1 MGSVEGKWKMEDLKF
16 KIGGIIQKRNLAK
29 IGILSI
35 PDRPGVAGMI
45 FSALGTKGI
54 SCPFIVHNIDLNDLD
69 NIVLCVP
76 RNCLP
81 AALEVL
87 EMIKKTVGAK
97 EVIYDQEVGVVSVFG
112 PHFGERAGVAG
123 VMFSALA
130 SVGINIL
137 AISTS
142 ISSLSCLI
150 NASEMDSAIQA
161 LQGAFEQ
168 P

>member
-1 MGSVEGKWKMEDLKF
+1 MEGLKF
-16 KIGGIIQKRNLAK
+16 KIGGIIQKRDLAK
-29 IGILSI
+29 IGVMSI

-45 FSALGTKGI
+45 FSALGSKGI
-54 SCPFIVHNIDLNDLD
+54 NCPFIVHNIDLNDLD
-69 NIVLCVP
+69 NIVLCV
-76 RNCLP
+76 RQNCLP

-87 EMIKKTVGAK
+87 ESVKETVGAK
-97 EVIYDQEVGVVSVFG
+97 EVIYDREVGVISVFG

-130 SVGINIL
+130 SAGINIL

-150 NASEMDSAIQA
+150 DASDMDGAIKA
-161 LQGAFEQ
+161 LKAAFEQ

>member
-1 MGSVEGKWKMEDLKF
+1 MEGLKF
-16 KIGGIIQKRNLAK
+16 KIGGIIQKRDLAK
-29 IGILSI
+29 IGVMSI
-35 PDRPGVAGMI
+35 PDRPGVASMI
-45 FSALGTKGI
+45 FSALGSKGI
-54 SCPFIVHNIDLNDLD
+54 NCPFIVHNIDLNDLD
-69 NIVLCVP
+69 NIVLCVR

-87 EMIKKTVGAK
+87 ESVKETVGAK

-112 PHFGERAGVAG
+112 PHFGERAGVSG

-130 SVGINIL
+130 SAGINIL

-150 NASEMDSAIQA
+150 NASDMDRAIKA
-161 LQGAFEQ
+161 LQVAFEQ

>member
-1 MGSVEGKWKMEDLKF
+1 MQGQKF
-16 KIGGIIQKRNLAK
+16 KIGGIIQKRDLAK
-29 IGILSI
+29 VGIMSI
-35 PDRPGVAGMI
+35 PDRPGVAGAI
-45 FSALGTKGI
+45 FSALGERGI
-54 SCPFIVHNIDLNDLD
+54 NCPFIVHNIDLNNLD

-76 RNCLP
+76 RNRLA
-81 AALEVL
+81 AALDAMETVK
-87 EMIKKTVGAK
+87 ETVGAE
-97 EVIYDQEVGVVSVFG
+97 EVIYDREVGIVSIFG
-112 PHFGERAGVAG
+112 PHFAERAGISG

-150 NASEMDSAIQA
+150 DANDMDEAIRA
-161 LQGAFEQ
+161 LQKAFEQ

>member
-1 MGSVEGKWKMEDLKF
+1 MKELKF
-16 KIGGIIQKRNLAK
+16 KIGGIIQKRDLAK
-29 IGILSI
+29 IGIMSI

-45 FSALGTKGI
+45 FSALGTRDI

-81 AALEVL
+81 AALDAL
-87 EMIKKTVGAK
+87 EMVKETVGAK
-97 EVIYDQEVGVVSVFG
+97 EVIYDREVGVVSVFG

-130 SVGINIL
+130 SVGINIM

-150 NASEMDSAIQA
+150 DASDMDLAIQA
-161 LQGAFEQ
+161 LQAAFEQ